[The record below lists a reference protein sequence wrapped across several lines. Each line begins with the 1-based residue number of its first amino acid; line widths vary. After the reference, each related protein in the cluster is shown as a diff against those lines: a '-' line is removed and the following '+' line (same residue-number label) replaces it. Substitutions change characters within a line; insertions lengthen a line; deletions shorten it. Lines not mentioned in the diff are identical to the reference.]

1 MFRVR
6 RLTDN
11 LRLAP
16 SSRRLPSQLR
26 VRRDLLATGEP
37 KRKKASAREGE
48 KQPEKAL
55 GKDESPL
62 VRTRN

>member
-1 MFRVR
+1 MFLVR

-16 SSRRLPSQLR
+16 SSHRLPSQLR
-26 VRRDLLATGEP
+26 ARRDLPETREP
-37 KRKKASAREGE
+37 KRRQASARKGE

-55 GKDESPL
+55 GRDEAPL
-62 VRTRN
+62 VRSRN